1 MSIDELTDYINDM
14 NDTLNSIGDLTTIIN
29 NLNDSINL
37 INNSYNILL
46 INFNY
51 LYNNFTS
58 YVSLLNS
65 LSNVTLLISWI
76 NGNISSIQSDISDIE
91 SDISDIESDIS
102 TINSQ
107 ISTLQANITSLDS
120 RIDILESEKLSIP
133 PLQISYLNG
142 WASGAYHIQT
152 MYAPHADL
160 DVRIDAIFHVEVAGT
175 FKVVIIHTT
184 DTSTRTDDGLIYVG
198 KMAAGV
204 GGSVTNV
211 LNAVNFDL
219 VNTINQY
226 IYKTSHASG
235 SNFAVAAGDTVFV
248 AWIKAAEDEGSG
260 NLYVYG
266 IVLIEV

>member
-1 MSIDELTDYINDM
+1 MSIDELTDYMDDM
-14 NDTLNSIGDLTTIIN
+14 NDTLNSIGDLTDIID

-133 PLQISYLNG
+133 PLSVFYLNG
-142 WASGAYHIQT
+142 WTSGSYNMQC
-152 MYAPHADL
+152 MYALHSDNDA
-160 DVRIDAIFHVEVAGT
+160 RIDASFYVSITGYY
-175 FKVVIIHTT
+175 KIMIIHASNTN
-184 DTSTRTDDGLIYVG
+184 SRNDDGIIYSG
-198 KMAAGV
+198 KMSSGS
-204 GGSVTNV
+204 GGTVENLLTG
-211 LNAVNFDL
+211 ANFDL
-219 VNTINQY
+219 NRASLNTIYQSTHSNSIY
-226 IYKTSHASG
+226 IENGKTVFCAWLKTEDETSG
-235 SNFAVAAGDTVFV
+235 SFF
-248 AWIKAAEDEGSG
+248 
-260 NLYVYG
+260 VYG
-266 IVLIEV
+266 IVLKEV